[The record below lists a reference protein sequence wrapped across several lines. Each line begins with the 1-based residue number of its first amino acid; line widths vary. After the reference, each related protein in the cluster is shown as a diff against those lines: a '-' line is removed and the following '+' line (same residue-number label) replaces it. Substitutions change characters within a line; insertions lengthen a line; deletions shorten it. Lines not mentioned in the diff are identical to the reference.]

1 MGPQREAPDVLIAR
15 LARRQHRVV
24 GRRQLLAAGLGAGVI
39 RHRLET
45 GRLFQ
50 LHPGVYSV
58 GTADPGPLGHL
69 LSAVFAS
76 GNRAVLSHR
85 SAAALWRLLEAK
97 PGPIHETV
105 PGTRTQR
112 RNGILRHSTRSL
124 PPAETTTRLRIP
136 CTTVER
142 VPIDLAALRSPE
154 LERAVEQGFVNKLIG
169 RTRMQEALDR
179 ASGRTGTRQLKLLLA
194 GLLPQLPFTRYEL
207 ERRFLKLIAS
217 ANLPM
222 PVVNR
227 HREEHRVDFH
237 WPASR
242 LVVETDGRGIHDNPY
257 AFEADR
263 RRDLDLELADWHV
276 IRLTWRQ
283 IVEQPERVLA
293 LLRKRLTAAR
303 SER

>member
-1 MGPQREAPDVLIAR
+1 MEAPDVLVAR
-15 LARRQHRVV
+15 LAALQHRIVT
-24 GRRQLLAAGLGAGVI
+24 RRQLLTAGLGAGKI
-39 RHRLET
+39 RHRLEN

-69 LSAVFAS
+69 LSAVLAS

-85 SAAALWRLLEAK
+85 SAASLWRLLEAK
-97 PGPIHETV
+97 PGPIDVTV

-112 RNGILRHSTRSL
+112 RNGIRRHSSRSL
-124 PPAETTTRLRIP
+124 PPAEITTRLRIP

-142 VPIDLAALRSPE
+142 VLIDLAALRSPE
-154 LERAVEQGFVNKLIG
+154 LERAVEQGFVNRLIG
-169 RTRMQEALDR
+169 RTRMQEALHR
-179 ASGRTGTRQLKLLLA
+179 AKGRTGTRQLKRLLA
-194 GLLPQLPFTRYEL
+194 GLLPQLPFTRSEL

-217 ANLPM
+217 AHLPM
-222 PVVNR
+222 PIVNR
-227 HREEHRVDFH
+227 HREDHRVDFH

-257 AFEADR
+257 AFEEDR

-283 IVEQPERVLA
+283 IAEQPERVLA
-293 LLRKRLTAAR
+293 LVRKRLTAAR
-303 SER
+303 SGR

>member
-1 MGPQREAPDVLIAR
+1 
-15 LARRQHRVV
+15 LAT
-24 GRRQLLAAGLGAGVI
+24 GLSAGKI
-39 RHRLET
+39 RHRLEN

-50 LHPGVYSV
+50 LHPGVYAV

-69 LSAVFAS
+69 LSAVFACGS
-76 GNRAVLSHR
+76 RAVLSHR
-85 SAAALWRLLEAK
+85 SAAVLWRLLEAK
-97 PGPIHETV
+97 PGPIDLTV
-105 PGTRTQR
+105 PGKRTEL
-112 RNGILRHSTRSL
+112 RNGIRRHSTRSL

-142 VPIDLAALRSPE
+142 VLIDLAATRSPE

-179 ASGRTGTRQLKLLLA
+179 ASGRTGTAQLKRLLA
-194 GLLPQLPFTRYEL
+194 GLLPQLPSTRSEL
-207 ERRFLKLIAS
+207 ERRFLKLVAQS
-217 ANLPM
+217 NLPM
-222 PVVNR
+222 PIVNR
-227 HREEHRVDFH
+227 HREEHRVDFQ
-237 WPASR
+237 WPAYR
-242 LVVETDGRGIHDNPY
+242 LIVETDGRGIHDNPY
-257 AFEADR
+257 AFEEDR

-283 IVEQPERVLA
+283 VAEQPERLLA

>member
-1 MGPQREAPDVLIAR
+1 MLVARIA
-15 LARRQHRVV
+15 ARQHRIVT
-24 GRRQLLAAGLGAGVI
+24 RRQLLTAGLGAGQI
-39 RHRLET
+39 RHRLEN

-50 LHPGVYSV
+50 VHPGVYAV
-58 GTADPGPLGHL
+58 GTADPGHLGHL

-76 GNRAVLSHR
+76 GERAALSHR
-85 SAAALWRLLEAK
+85 SAAALWRLLEAR
-97 PGPIHETV
+97 PGPIDVTV
-105 PGTRTQR
+105 PGKRTQR
-112 RNGILRHSTRSL
+112 RNGIHRHSTRSL
-124 PPAETTTRLRIP
+124 PPAETTTRLRIR
-136 CTTVER
+136 CATVER
-142 VPIDLAALRSPE
+142 VLIDLAALRSPE
-154 LERAVEQGFVNKLIG
+154 LERAVEEAFVNKLIG

-179 ASGRTGTRQLKLLLA
+179 SKGRAGTPQLRRLLA
-194 GLLPQLPFTRYEL
+194 GLLPQLPFTRSEL

-222 PVVNR
+222 PIVNR
-227 HREEHRVDFH
+227 HREDHRVDFH
-237 WPASR
+237 WPASK

-257 AFEADR
+257 AFEEDR

-283 IVEQPERVLA
+283 IAEQPERVLA

>member
-1 MGPQREAPDVLIAR
+1 LIAR

-24 GRRQLLAAGLGAGVI
+24 GRQQLLAAGLGAGII
-39 RHRLET
+39 RHRLEA

-69 LSAVFAS
+69 LSAVVAC
-76 GNRAVLSHR
+76 GNRAFLSHR
-85 SAAALWRLLEAK
+85 SAAVLWRVLEAK
-97 PGPIHETV
+97 PGLIDVTV
-105 PGTRTQR
+105 PGKKTKLRGAIR
-112 RNGILRHSTRSL
+112 RHATRSL

-142 VPIDLAALRSPE
+142 VLIDLAAARSTE
-154 LERAVEQGFVNKLIG
+154 LERAVEQAFVSKLIG

-179 ASGRTGTRQLKLLLA
+179 ANGRTGTGQLRRVLA
-194 GLLPQLPFTRYEL
+194 GLLPQLPFTRSEL

-222 PVVNR
+222 PIVNR
-227 HREEHRVDFH
+227 HHEEHRVDFH
-237 WPASR
+237 WPASK
-242 LVVETDGRGIHDNPY
+242 LIVETDGRGIHDNPY
-257 AFEADR
+257 AFEEDR
-263 RRDLDLELADWHV
+263 RRDLDLELAGWHV

-283 IVEQPERVLA
+283 VAEQPERVLA
-293 LLRKRLTAAR
+293 LVRKRLTAVR
-303 SER
+303 SGR